1 MDLEVQVVTQV
12 NQKNNRMKK
21 SEITKNLKQI
31 KKLLEEDS
39 PMIAKER
46 INFLIDDITKKE
58 TDFEYQGRSRKQVE
72 NNYKALGVSVIGL
85 FITILGIIIYG
96 LITVWI

>member
-1 MDLEVQVVTQV
+1 MDLEAQVVIQV
-12 NQKNNRMKK
+12 NKRNNRMKK

-31 KKLLEEDS
+31 KKLLEEDA

-58 TDFEYQGRSRKQVE
+58 TNFEYQGRSRTQVE

-96 LITVWI
+96 LITV

>member
-1 MDLEVQVVTQV
+1 MNHFINNALEWERKDT
-12 NQKNNRMKK
+12 MKK

-58 TDFEYQGRSRKQVE
+58 TDFEYQGRSRTQVE

-85 FITILGIIIYG
+85 FVTILGIIIYG
-96 LITVWI
+96 LLTV

>member
-12 NQKNNRMKK
+12 NQRNNRMKK

-31 KKLLEEDS
+31 KKLLEEDA

-58 TDFEYQGRSRKQVE
+58 TNFEYQGRSRTQVE

-96 LITVWI
+96 LITV

>member
-1 MDLEVQVVTQV
+1 VDLEAQVVIQV
-12 NQKNNRMKK
+12 NKRNNRMKK

-31 KKLLEEDS
+31 KKLLEEDA

-96 LITVWI
+96 LITV

>member
-1 MDLEVQVVTQV
+1 MNHFINNALEWERKDT
-12 NQKNNRMKK
+12 MKK

-46 INFLIDDITKKE
+46 INFLINDITKKE
-58 TDFEYQGRSRKQVE
+58 LILNIKVE
-72 NNYKALGVSVIGL
+72 AEHK
-85 FITILGIIIYG
+85 
-96 LITVWI
+96 

>member
-12 NQKNNRMKK
+12 NQRNNRMKK

-31 KKLLEEDS
+31 KKLLEEDA

-96 LITVWI
+96 LITV

>member
-96 LITVWI
+96 LITV

>member
-1 MDLEVQVVTQV
+1 MDLEAQVVIQV
-12 NQKNNRMKK
+12 NKRNNRMKK

-31 KKLLEEDS
+31 KKLLEEDA

>member
-1 MDLEVQVVTQV
+1 VDLEVQVVTQV
-12 NQKNNRMKK
+12 NQRNNRMKK

-31 KKLLEEDS
+31 KKLLEEDA

-58 TDFEYQGRSRKQVE
+58 TNFEYQGRSRTQVE

-96 LITVWI
+96 LITV